1 MCTLCKSQVLQINS
15 FLFGFIILLGISFHY
30 FIDLQLAATSFP
42 EYLYNLILKWASQVA
57 LVVKNLPANAG
68 DMRRGSIPGL
78 GRSARDGNGSPLQY
92 SCLKNPMNK
101 GAWRATVHKVAKLDA
116 NEAT

>member
-1 MCTLCKSQVLQINS
+1 MNS
-15 FLFGFIILLGISFHY
+15 EFNMKRLGIF
-30 FIDLQLAATSFP
+30 
-42 EYLYNLILKWASQVA
+42 WASQVA